1 MRCDLKYIPPW
12 RSHKHSSA
20 HPPFRKGGA
29 TVAGV
34 NLKSRK
40 SFLYPLKGEGEV
52 FLDIKIFLEVF
63 KHHD

>member
-1 MRCDLKYIPPW
+1 M
-12 RSHKHSSA
+12 S
-20 HPPFRKGGA
+20 PFRKGGA
-29 TVAGV
+29 TAAGF